1 MSRKIIILA
10 ALLYHFGS
18 QPGWAA
24 TPRYTL
30 PEGLELVAAAAPAL
44 VRHPIMG
51 CVDPQGALYV
61 GDAAGLNLNK
71 AELEAQLP
79 NRVLKLVDDNA
90 DGIYDRATVFAD
102 KMTFPQGACWHE
114 GALYVAS
121 PPGIWRLRD
130 TNGDGVAEERKMIVG
145 GFDYTG
151 NAADVHGPFL
161 HPNGRLY
168 WCHGRKGHRVVQ
180 SVDGSLVHEG
190 LASGIWSCQPDGSD
204 VRWHS
209 LGCADNP
216 TEIDFTPEGDII
228 GTCNLYH
235 SQPRGDTLM
244 HWLEGGV
251 YERADMLKAITGLP
265 RTLERMPVIHNFGHV
280 AVSGC
285 AFDRTGALF
294 PSSPGVLTMYVTHF
308 NTQRVV
314 RMELESSGSTY
325 KAVEREFLKIHDP
338 EAHLTD
344 VIEDRDGSLLVLDT
358 GGWFRI
364 GCPSSLMAKPDVTG
378 AVYRI
383 RKSERGAPA
392 TRLVQGT
399 PPASPSALWMWRT
412 EGEIRAALAS
422 GVLARQRMACDALVQ
437 RADLKGLLEPLR
449 NLLEAEVDP
458 ALEHAGIRAL
468 AVLAKS
474 EELLEGG
481 GTPKSDRLRSREVR
495 AANFSGINAGGPAEA
510 RAAYSVRLVGL
521 ASRLGKD
528 QPMTRDSALFGLDL
542 IPEAVDANAAM
553 FQDWLLAGELTMGQS
568 AVMERVLKNHLSNPQ
583 AAQVLARMLAHS
595 HVGTRRLAL
604 QIAAQSSAVPAVGGI
619 ITPLLADLNLL
630 TRPEAAGKEALPTL
644 LGVVQRLKSPQF
656 DPVLERLAA
665 DAAQPSSLRLKA
677 LAALSSSG
685 GAVRSASFELL
696 SKAAADPVNI
706 SARIEAV
713 RMLAAAR
720 LTDAQLTVVLAE
732 LPTCGPLE
740 LAEWLKG
747 LRKYNKPDQGRMI
760 ARALSASPAL
770 GSIEESTV
778 RTLCSDWPADV
789 FAGLSPALEKA
800 HEAIELK
807 KRRLETL
814 ALLVKEKGRPQ
825 EGARLFETGRG
836 TCVACHQVAGVG
848 RAIGPDLSHIGAIR
862 RERDLLESILFPSA
876 TLARDYETHAIETSD
891 GQSHMGLIRSHT
903 AEGLLL
909 VDLAG
914 QEKSLAHDRI
924 SAQTTLA
931 TSLMPMGLDMTMS
944 EQELCDLVAWLCSRK

>member
-1 MSRKIIILA
+1 MA
-10 ALLYHFGS
+10 A
-18 QPGWAA
+18 P
-24 TPRYTL
+24 PRHTL
-30 PEGLELVAAAAPAL
+30 PEGLELIAAAAPPL
-44 VRHPIMG
+44 VRHPVMG
-51 CVDPQGALYV
+51 CVDPEGALYL

-71 AELEAQLP
+71 AELETQLP
-79 NRVLKLVDDNA
+79 NRVLKLVDENA
-90 DGIYDRATVFAD
+90 DGVYDRVTVFAD

-130 TNGDGVAEERKMIVG
+130 TNDDGVAEERKMIVG

-151 NAADVHGPFL
+151 NAADIHGPFL

-180 SVDGSLVHEG
+180 GTDGKLVHEG
-190 LASGIWSCQPDGSD
+190 LASGIWSCQPDGAD

-216 TEIDFTPEGDII
+216 TEIDFTPEGDVI

-251 YERADMLKAITGLP
+251 YERADMMKAITGLP
-265 RTLERMPVIHNFGHV
+265 RTLERMPVMHNFGHV

-285 AFDRTGALF
+285 TFDRTGALF
-294 PSSPGVLTMYVTHF
+294 PASPGVRTMYVTHF

-383 RKSERGAPA
+383 RKSGAGPRVARGV
-392 TRLVQGT
+392 LGT
-399 PPASPSALWMWRT
+399 PSSTTATPWNWRT
-412 EGEIRAALAS
+412 EEEIRAALTS
-422 GVLARQRMACDALVQ
+422 GHPSRQRMACDALA
-437 RADLKGLLEPLR
+437 RRPDLKTLVKPLKQLLDT
-449 NLLEAEVDP
+449 EVDH

-468 AVLAKS
+468 AALVKA
-474 EELLEGG
+474 EDLLGG
-481 GTPKSDRLRSREVR
+481 KGAPKSDRLRSREVR
-495 AANFSGINAGGPAEA
+495 AANFTGIDAGGPAEA

-521 ASRLGKD
+521 ASSLGND
-528 QPMTRDSALFGLDL
+528 QPMTRDAALFGLDL
-542 IPEAVDANAAM
+542 IPEAVDANAAR
-553 FQDWLLAGELTMGQS
+553 FQDWLQAGQLTPGQV
-568 AVMERVLKNHLSNPQ
+568 AVVERVLKNHLGHPQ

-595 HVGTRRLAL
+595 DTGTRRLAL
-604 QIAAQSSAVPAVGGI
+604 QIAAQSGTVPPVEGV
-619 ITPLLADLNLL
+619 ITPLLAEL
-630 TRPEAAGKEALPTL
+630 TRLAGPEAVGKEALPTV

-656 DPVLERLAA
+656 DPVLEGLAA
-665 DAAQPSSLRLKA
+665 NAAQPSSLRLKA

-685 GAVRSASFELL
+685 GAVRSSSFELL

-720 LTDAQLTVVLAE
+720 LTDAQLTAVLAE

-747 LRKYNKPDQGRMI
+747 LRKYKTPDQGRMI

-789 FAGLSPALEKA
+789 FAGLSPSLEKA

-807 KRRLETL
+807 KRRLEALATL
-814 ALLVKEKGRPQ
+814 AKEKGRPQ
-825 EGARLFETGRG
+825 EGAKLFETGRG
-836 TCVACHQVAGVG
+836 TCVACHQVAGMG
-848 RAIGPDLSHIGAIR
+848 RAIGPDLTHIGAIR

>member
-1 MSRKIIILA
+1 
-10 ALLYHFGS
+10 
-18 QPGWAA
+18 
-24 TPRYTL
+24 
-30 PEGLELVAAAAPAL
+30 
-44 VRHPIMG
+44 MG
-51 CVDPQGALYV
+51 CVDPHGALYV

-90 DGIYDRATVFAD
+90 DGVYDRVTVFAD
-102 KMTFPQGACWHE
+102 KMTFPQGACWYE

-130 TNGDGVAEERKMIVG
+130 ANGDGVAEERTMIVG

-161 HPNGRLY
+161 HPSGRLY

-180 SVDGSLVHEG
+180 GADGRLVHEG
-190 LASGIWSCQPDGSD
+190 LASGIWSCLPDGAD
-204 VRWHS
+204 VKWHS

-251 YERADMLKAITGLP
+251 YERADMMKAITGLP
-265 RTLERMPVIHNFGHV
+265 RTLDRMPVIHNFGHV

-285 AFDRTGALF
+285 TFDRAGVLF
-294 PSSPGVLTMYVTHF
+294 PASPGVRTLYVTHF

-378 AVYRI
+378 AIYRI
-383 RKSERGAPA
+383 RRAGEGR
-392 TRLVQGT
+392 Q
-399 PPASPSALWMWRT
+399 ASPHVKNEGVVPAASPWLWRT
-412 EGEIRAALAS
+412 EGEIRAALTS
-422 GVLARQRMACDALVQ
+422 GIPARQRMACDALTHHP
-437 RADLKGLLEPLR
+437 GFSTLLEPLKK
-449 NLLEAEVDP
+449 LLGSEVDP
-458 ALEHAGIRAL
+458 SLEHAGIRAL
-468 AVLAKS
+468 AALAKT
-474 EELLEGG
+474 EDLLGDLG
-481 GTPKSDRLRSREVR
+481 AAKGDLLRSREVR
-495 AANFSGINAGGPAEA
+495 AANFSGIDASGPVE
-510 RAAYSVRLVGL
+510 VRVAH
-521 ASRLGKD
+521 ASRLVSFASGLGSD
-528 QPMTRDSALFGLDL
+528 QPRTREAALFGLDL
-542 IPEAVDANAAM
+542 IPEAAEASAAE
-553 FQDWLLAGELTMGQS
+553 FHEWLASNQLSSGQA
-568 AVMERVLKNHLSNPQ
+568 AVLERVLKNRLGDPA
-583 AAQVLARMLAHS
+583 AAQVLARMLAHADA
-595 HVGTRRLAL
+595 GCRRLAL
-604 QIAAQSSAVPAVGGI
+604 QIAAQASTIPPDEGI
-619 ITPLLADLNLL
+619 IAPLLADLTRL
-630 TRPEAAGKEALPTL
+630 TAADATRKEALPVI
-644 LGVVQRLKSPQF
+644 LGVVQRLKSPRF

-665 DAAQPSSLRLKA
+665 NDAQPPSLRLKA
-677 LAALSSSG
+677 MAALSSSG
-685 GAVRSASFELL
+685 GAVKDATFDLL
-696 SKAAADPVNI
+696 TKAASDPVNVT
-706 SARIEAV
+706 ARIEAI

-720 LTDAQLTVVLAE
+720 LTDAQLTTVLAE
-732 LPTCGPLE
+732 LPACGPLE

-747 LRKYNKPDQGRMI
+747 LRKYSKPEQGRKI
-760 ARALSASPAL
+760 APALAASPAL
-770 GSIEESTV
+770 GSIEESAI
-778 RTLCSDWPADV
+778 RTLCSGWPPEV
-789 FAGLSPALEKA
+789 FAGLSPSLEKA
-800 HEAIELK
+800 HAALEVK

-814 ALLVKEKGRPQ
+814 AIQVKEKGRPQ
-825 EGARLFETGRG
+825 EGAKLFETGRG
-836 TCVACHQVAGVG
+836 TCVACHQVAGMG
-848 RAIGPDLSHIGAIR
+848 RALGPDLSHIGAIR
-862 RERDLLESILFPSA
+862 RERDLLESIMFPSA
-876 TLARDYETHAIETSD
+876 TLARDYETHAIETTD

-924 SAQTTLA
+924 SAQTTLT
-931 TSLMPMGLDMTMS
+931 TSLMPMGLDMTLS

>member
-1 MSRKIIILA
+1 MSRKSIVLA

-18 QPGWAA
+18 QPGSAA
-24 TPRYTL
+24 LPRYTL
-30 PEGLELVAAAAPAL
+30 PEGLELVAAVAPPL
-44 VRHPIMG
+44 VRHPLMG
-51 CVDPQGALYV
+51 CVDPQGALYL

-71 AELEAQLP
+71 AELETQLP
-79 NRVLKLVDDNA
+79 NRVLKLVDENA
-90 DGIYDRATVFAD
+90 DGVYDRATVFAD

-130 TNGDGVAEERKMIVG
+130 TDGDGVAEERTMIVG

-151 NAADVHGPFL
+151 NAADIHGPFL

-180 SVDGSLVHEG
+180 GADGALVHEG

-216 TEIDFTPEGDII
+216 TEIDFTPEGDVI

-251 YERADMLKAITGLP
+251 YERADMMKAITGMP
-265 RTLERMPVIHNFGHV
+265 RTLEHMPVIHNFGHV

-285 AFDRTGALF
+285 TFDRTGALF
-294 PSSPGVLTMYVTHF
+294 PASPGRHTLFVTHF

-314 RMELESSGSTY
+314 RMELEPLGSTY

-383 RKSERGAPA
+383 RKSGSGAQS
-392 TRLVQGT
+392 TRLVQEARPPSPGT
-399 PPASPSALWMWRT
+399 PWIWQT
-412 EGEIRAALAS
+412 EEEVRAALTS
-422 GVLARQRMACDALVQ
+422 GVPSRQRMACDALAR
-437 RADLKGLLEPLR
+437 RADLKTLLEPLKK
-449 NLLEAEVDP
+449 LLASEVDP

-468 AVLAKS
+468 AALTSAAD
-474 EELLEGG
+474 LLSSGG
-481 GTPKSDRLRSREVR
+481 SPANDRLRSREVR
-495 AANFSGINAGGPAEA
+495 AANFSRIDGSGPAA
-510 RAAYSVRLVGL
+510 DRAAYSVRLVSL
-521 ASRLGKD
+521 ASGLGND
-528 QPMTRDSALFGLDL
+528 QPMTKEAALFGLDL
-542 IPEAVDANAAM
+542 IPEAVDANVAT
-553 FQDWLLAGELTMGQS
+553 FQEWLQGSQLAPGQS
-568 AVMERVLKNHLSNPQ
+568 AVVERVLKNRLGNPA

-595 HVGTRRLAL
+595 DAGTRRLAL
-604 QIAAQSSAVPAVGGI
+604 QIAAQSTAVPSVEGI
-619 ITPLLADLNLL
+619 IAPLLADL
-630 TRPEAAGKEALPTL
+630 TRLAAPGAAGKDTLPVL

-656 DPVLERLAA
+656 DPVLESLAA
-665 DAAQPSSLRLKA
+665 DDAQPSSLRLKA

-685 GAVRSASFELL
+685 GAVRSASFDLL

-706 SARIEAV
+706 AARIEAV

-720 LTDAQLTVVLAE
+720 LTDTQLAAVLAE
-732 LPTCGPLE
+732 LPMCGPLE

-747 LRKYNKPDQGRMI
+747 LRKYGKPDQGRLI
-760 ARALSASPAL
+760 ARALAASPAL

-789 FAGLSPALEKA
+789 FAGLRPSLEKA
-800 HEAIELK
+800 HDAIELK
-807 KRRLETL
+807 KRRLEVL
-814 ALLVKEKGRPQ
+814 ATLVKEKGRPQ
-825 EGARLFETGRG
+825 EGGKLFETGRG
-836 TCVACHQVAGVG
+836 TCVACHQVAGLG

-862 RERDLLESILFPSA
+862 QERDLLESILFPSA

-891 GQSHMGLIRSHT
+891 GESHMGLIRSHT

-924 SAQTTLA
+924 SAQTTLT